1 MLIFA
6 AFALTLPLKGCKLIH
21 MALLSPRREIL
32 LVLASFFS
40 LCSISLGYHQ
50 KGETLIVGG
59 SQYFL
64 PIDMRIPLLF
74 GIYCLYK
81 ICYSVQKKLKTQEK
95 ISAGIISVMFAV
107 FACGGFV
114 FEQGVPESFFTQS
127 GIVDQIKI
135 VLGFIGCAVFYYMIA
150 SVLFAAFNADFYK
163 KPLPNRWRDAAPN
176 MLKRVRDVFVAHPF
190 WFSFVALAIVY
201 APIVVIY
208 YPGMIKFD
216 THLQIAQGFPECR
229 AGLPT
234 SICEWQTDKDV
245 FWNNHHPVI
254 HSLLIHQFVRAGLS
268 LFSSVNA
275 GVFFFVCFQA
285 LILINLFAY
294 SVFVLVKHLRCNTLT
309 SAATLIYYMFNPI
322 ICSMV
327 VNTTKDVLYG
337 ASLMGFL
344 VVLFSLTSQVN
355 KSLGARLLLSFL
367 LGLCIVGG
375 CFFRNDGFYV
385 FSAFSL
391 FLLCIPGK
399 RVGGL
404 ALLFS
409 VIFLHIG
416 LTAGMK
422 FYHVVP
428 GSPKEMYSLPIQQ
441 TARILRTYEVSNA
454 DKEAINNVF
463 DVELLKQRYN
473 PTLSD
478 PTKALYKIHATKRE
492 KQQFLMAWMRLV
504 VQHPVTAILATW
516 HNHYQSFYI
525 APGSTAM
532 WVGSIDESHKSMDW
546 LNSHM
551 KSCGFFFSHSPI
563 LEKYARKF
571 ESLRRRYVLSLFLRT
586 GLYPCALLLFLAYFL
601 SGKKWQAI
609 IWIFI
614 PLCVLAFAILG
625 PCNGYEARYI
635 TLLIFVLP
643 LIYPIAS
650 QQSHPS

>member
-1 MLIFA
+1 MAMLS
-6 AFALTLPLKGCKLIH
+6 
-21 MALLSPRREIL
+21 LSREIL
-32 LVLASFFS
+32 LILASFFS
-40 LCSISLGYHQ
+40 LCSFSLSYHQ
-50 KGETLIVGG
+50 KSEALIAGNA
-59 SQYFL
+59 QYLL
-64 PIDMRIPLLF
+64 PIDMRILLLF

-81 ICYSVQKKLKTQEK
+81 ICYSAQKKLKTQER
-95 ISAGIISVMFAV
+95 IIAAIISVIFSV

-114 FEQGVPESFFTQS
+114 FEQGVSESFFTQA
-127 GIVDQIKI
+127 GIVDQIKN
-135 VLGFIGCAVFYYMIA
+135 VLGVIGCVAFYYMISSA
-150 SVLFAAFNADFYK
+150 LFAAFNADFYR
-163 KPLPNRWRDAAPN
+163 KPLPARWREAAPN

-190 WFSFVALAIVY
+190 WFSFVALALVY
-201 APIVVIY
+201 APLVVIY

-229 AGLPT
+229 AGLPL
-234 SICEWQTDKDV
+234 SMSEWQTDKDV

-254 HSLLIHQFVRAGLS
+254 HSLLIHLFVRAGLL
-268 LFSSVNA
+268 LFNSVNA

-285 LILINLFAY
+285 LILINLFAF

-309 SAATLIYYMFNPI
+309 SALALIYYMVNPI

-344 VVLFSLTSQVN
+344 VVLFSLTSQVY
-355 KSLGARLLLSFL
+355 KSRGSRLLLSVL
-367 LGLCIVGG
+367 LILCLMGG

-385 FSAFSL
+385 FTAFSL
-391 FLLCIPGK
+391 FLLCFPGK
-399 RVGGL
+399 RKIGL

-409 VIFLHIG
+409 VIFLHVG
-416 LTAGMK
+416 LTAGMRY
-422 FYHVVP
+422 YHVVP
-428 GSPKEMYSLPIQQ
+428 GSPKEMYSLPVQQ
-441 TARILRTYEVSNA
+441 TARILRTYEVSKA
-454 DKEAINNVF
+454 DKEAINGVF
-463 DVELLKQRYN
+463 DAELLKQRYN

-478 PTKALYKIHATKRE
+478 PSKALYKSLATKRE

-504 VQHPVTAILATW
+504 AQHPVTAILATW

-532 WVGSIDESHKSMDW
+532 WVGSIDESQKSMEW

-551 KSCGFFFSHSPI
+551 KSCGFYFSHSPI

-571 ESLRRRYVLSLFLRT
+571 ESVRRSYVFSFFFRT
-586 GLYPCALLLFLAYFL
+586 GLYPCALLLLLAYFL
-601 SGKKWQAI
+601 SGKNWQGV

-614 PLCVLAFAILG
+614 PLIVLVFAILG

-635 TLLIFVLP
+635 TLLIFALP

-650 QQSHPS
+650 QQSQPS